1 MDSFNYDA
9 NKLPLGKLSKGTISR
24 GFQALKDLS
33 ALLSNLSLAQSSYQ
47 LSPQGATEHLSNLYY
62 SYIPHAFGRDR
73 PPVLTSMHMIQ
84 REIELMESLSELKD
98 ANDILKKEG
107 DGDTLHPSD
116 ARFRALGLREMTPL
130 QYDSNEFKQI
140 QQYLFDTNGATHG
153 LKYNIKDIFR
163 VERQDELERFRNSK
177 YANIASD
184 RRLLWHGSRATNYG
198 GILTQGLRIAPPEAP
213 VSGYM
218 FGKGTSLAFHLHNI
232 LTTLT
237 RSLSRRHVIQIRRL
251 LLSPHLWRRCT
262 PSAL

>member
-1 MDSFNYDA
+1 
-9 NKLPLGKLSKGTISR
+9 
-24 GFQALKDLS
+24 
-33 ALLSNLSLAQSSYQ
+33 
-47 LSPQGATEHLSNLYY
+47 
-62 SYIPHAFGRDR
+62 
-73 PPVLTSMHMIQ
+73 MHMIQ

-130 QYDSNEFKQI
+130 QCASNEFKQI

-177 YANIASD
+177 YASIASD

-218 FGKGTSLAFHLHNI
+218 FGKGTYLVVSHLRI
-232 LTTLT
+232 VLTILT
-237 RSLSRRHVIQIRRL
+237 RSLPRRHVIKIRRL
-251 LLSPHLWRRCT
+251 LLSPHLWRRCAS
-262 PSAL
+262 PAL